1 MSEEIKS
8 LKDYIST
15 TKNKIFTT
23 FKIETISNLIIYYED
38 LQQKVKQLEKE
49 NEYLKMSNPEQNME
63 HFRIVNE
70 NKRKI
75 DMLRKEN
82 HQLENIRKEAIGY
95 IKSVYIPELQEGHI
109 CINYKETDYLLNIL
123 NKGGISK
130 YE

>member
-1 MSEEIKS
+1 
-8 LKDYIST
+8 
-15 TKNKIFTT
+15 
-23 FKIETISNLIIYYED
+23 
-38 LQQKVKQLEKE
+38 
-49 NEYLKMSNPEQNME
+49 ME

-123 NKGGISK
+123 NKGSENDVK
-130 YE
+130 KDNTNNN